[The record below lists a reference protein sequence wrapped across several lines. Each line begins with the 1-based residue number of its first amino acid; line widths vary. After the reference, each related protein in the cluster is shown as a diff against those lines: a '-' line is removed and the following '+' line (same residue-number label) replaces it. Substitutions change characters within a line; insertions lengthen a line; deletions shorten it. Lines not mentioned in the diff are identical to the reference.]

1 MATWGPSGQSVAHGH
16 SYLQKG
22 FVSELR
28 NSPPNSQR
36 MGALVKAGY
45 DALLFSPTSSLD
57 ALKTFVLLGDP
68 LTTMRANVGFDNG
81 TFLPA
86 VRR

>member
-1 MATWGPSGQSVAHGH
+1 VA
-16 SYLQKG
+16 
-22 FVSELR
+22 
-28 NSPPNSQR
+28 
-36 MGALVKAGY
+36 AGY
-45 DALLFSPTSSLD
+45 NNLLTSPLTGSLD

-86 VRR
+86 VQR